1 MRLTIPE
8 GLREGYIGADIFI
21 FKMRK
26 VIWNYVPELYQL
38 IVTLLSTYCV
48 PVTGHMLCIYS
59 LNLGDT
65 PVMCGYHY
73 LTQLYEQGDRLRDSV
88 GLSGT

>member
-1 MRLTIPE
+1 M
-8 GLREGYIGADIFI
+8 
-21 FKMRK
+21 
-26 VIWNYVPELYQL
+26 WNYVPELYQL

-73 LTQLYEQGDRLRDSV
+73 LTQLYEQGDRKAKRFSRSKWNLGSLTGAWFFNPNFV
-88 GLSGT
+88 